1 MAKSK
6 KPRHRYNG
14 RKFIDQMQ
22 DQRRAEYSIVET
34 WTMQLTSDL
43 FCIGLNECFGI
54 GEERL
59 AKLCEWLTPQYI
71 EYREALTKHPENDYL
86 RDQIDRRLEK
96 ICKDKF
102 LPWKQ
107 RYDGWEE

>member
-43 FCIGLNECFGI
+43 FCIGLNECFA
-54 GEERL
+54 L
-59 AKLCEWLTPQYI
+59 AK
-71 EYREALTKHPENDYL
+71 N
-86 RDQIDRRLEK
+86 
-96 ICKDKF
+96 
-102 LPWKQ
+102 
-107 RYDGWEE
+107 GWQSCASG